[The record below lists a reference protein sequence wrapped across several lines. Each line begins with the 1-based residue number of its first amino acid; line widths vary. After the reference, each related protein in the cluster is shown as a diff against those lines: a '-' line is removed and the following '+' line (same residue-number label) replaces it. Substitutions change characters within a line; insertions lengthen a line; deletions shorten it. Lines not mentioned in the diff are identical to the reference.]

1 MSILSNDLV
10 IKKND
15 LNTKLKLYITNKN
28 LFNIIPSP
36 KKVRYRNN
44 IMFSM
49 GYDGYG
55 KIVVGPFES
64 VNSKLVKKAETNILV
79 SDLAIKICEYMR
91 EWIINESN
99 LLITEYPSFSGFWR
113 HIQIK
118 QNNKNDFIIGFR
130 FSNFY
135 KHKSIWSKEKYR
147 LINYLLTR
155 DELINNKYKLLNISY
170 QECMG
175 KKEPSISDPFYEI
188 YNKGN
193 LVENILRNDFIV
205 NMGCFFQVN
214 MYSSKFIYSIVKSL
228 INKKKQNVLL
238 DLCCGIGIYSII
250 FADMFYKVYGI
261 DNNENNIILAN
272 ENMEINRRENIV
284 FIRDRVEDCIEQ
296 IMNETMKNKTVI
308 VNPPRR
314 GLYENVIETLNK
326 QMGKIDQLIY
336 ISCNAETLRRD
347 LEMLNLEGKKIKNII
362 PIDQFPNTEHYEII
376 LNIIKLI

>member
-1 MSILSNDLV
+1 MSILNNNLV
-10 IKKND
+10 LKKND

-28 LFNIIPSP
+28 LFDIIPSP

-44 IMFSM
+44 IMFSF
-49 GYDGYG
+49 GYDEFG
-55 KIVVGPFES
+55 KIAVGPFES
-64 VNSKLVKKAETNILV
+64 ANSKLVKNAKTNILV
-79 SDLAIKICEYMR
+79 SDLALKVCEYMR
-91 EWIINESN
+91 EWIIGESN
-99 LLITEYPSFSGFWR
+99 LGITEYPSFGGFWR
-113 HIQIK
+113 HIQIR
-118 QNNKNDFIIGFR
+118 QNNKDEFIIGFR

-135 KHKSIWSKEKYR
+135 KYKEIWSKEKYR

-155 DELINNKYKLLNISY
+155 DELIDNKYKLLNISY
-170 QECMG
+170 QECIG
-175 KKEPSISDPFYEI
+175 KKEPYTSDPFYEI

-193 LVENILRNDFIV
+193 LLENILGNNFIV

-228 INKKKQNVLL
+228 INKKQNVLL
-238 DLCCGIGIYSII
+238 DLCCGIGIYSILLS
-250 FADMFYKVYGI
+250 DMFYKVYGI
-261 DNNENNIILAN
+261 DNNEININLAN

-284 FIRDRVEDCIEQ
+284 FIMDRVEECIEQ
-296 IMNETMKNKTVI
+296 IMNETNKNKTVI

-347 LEMLNLEGKKIKNII
+347 LDMLNLKGKKINNII
-362 PIDQFPNTEHYEII
+362 PMDQFPNTEHYEII
-376 LNIIKLI
+376 LNII

>member
-1 MSILSNDLV
+1 MSILSNLV

-15 LNTKLKLYITNKN
+15 LNTKLKSYITNKN
-28 LFNIIPSP
+28 LFDIIPSP
-36 KKVRYRNN
+36 KQVRYRNN
-44 IMFSM
+44 IMFSF
-49 GYDGYG
+49 GYNELGN
-55 KIVVGPFES
+55 IEVGPFES
-64 VNSKLVKKAETNILV
+64 VNSKLIKTSKTNILV

-99 LLITEYPSFSGFWR
+99 LGITEYPSFLGFWR

-135 KHKSIWSKEKYR
+135 KHKSIWSKEKYS

-155 DELINNKYKLLNISY
+155 DELINNKYNLLNISY
-170 QECMG
+170 QECIG

-261 DNNENNIILAN
+261 DNNEININLAN

-284 FIRDRVEDCIEQ
+284 FIRDRVEECIEQ

-362 PIDQFPNTEHYEII
+362 PLDQFPNTEHYEII
-376 LNIIKLI
+376 LNII